1 MEFNINKEPSLDIE
15 TDLLNQKNNE
25 FDIENYDNA
34 DLWDT
39 FDGYNESVSKTDSAS
54 KDISELELND
64 DDNSSLISIS
74 KDTCGENESDD
85 DLEGQY
91 GCSSCKSYTIMY
103 QDGQHICG
111 TCGVIQNKRLSHEAE
126 YRFYGDS
133 DNKNSN
139 PERVG
144 LPTNYMLPQ
153 SSLGTLIKQRSYD
166 NYSIK
171 RMVQYNSWHQMP
183 YKERSLYKI
192 CCRIAARSKMN
203 GLPTIIIE
211 RAKEF
216 YNTIRDVNIS
226 RGDNRDGIIAAC
238 VYFACKDE
246 KVPRSSKEIAGYFD
260 IKLQDMTRGIKKFRD
275 NWRLAKTHSD
285 TLKTSSSNPID
296 FIDRYCSNL
305 PIDST
310 VKYISEFIAIKSI
323 FNNLVDDNTSPSIAA
338 GSIFLACVST
348 NQNITKKQVAEA
360 CKTSE
365 VTISK
370 CFKKLNEHRLE
381 LIPKQIISDYNIK

>member
-1 MEFNINKEPSLDIE
+1 MEVLSAENNISIGDGSSMDGDISIGD
-15 TDLLNQKNNE
+15 TISIDNN
-25 FDIENYDNA
+25 D
-34 DLWDT
+34 DLWDQFNNFNT
-39 FDGYNESVSKTDSAS
+39 EDGVGDTKP
-54 KDISELELND
+54 SEL
-64 DDNSSLISIS
+64 
-74 KDTCGENESDD
+74 NE
-85 DLEGQY
+85 DLQEEY
-91 GCSSCKSYTIMY
+91 GCSNCKTFTLMY
-103 QDGQHICG
+103 KDGQHICG
-111 TCGVIQNKRLSHEAE
+111 VCGIVQHKRLSHEAE

-133 DNKNSN
+133 DNKSSN

-144 LPTNYMLPQ
+144 LPTNYMLPE
-153 SSLGTLIKQRSYD
+153 SSLGTLIKHRAYD
-166 NYSIK
+166 NNSIK

-192 CCRIAARSKMN
+192 CCRIANRSKMN

-246 KVPRSSKEIAGYFD
+246 NVPRSSKEIAGYFN

-275 NWRLAKTHSD
+275 NWRLANNTDDILKSD
-285 TLKTSSSNPID
+285 SSNPID
-296 FIDRYCSNL
+296 FIERYCSNL
-305 PIDST
+305 PID
-310 VKYISEFIAIKSI
+310 VNIKHISEFIAIKSI
-323 FNNLVDDNTSPSIAA
+323 FCNLVNDNTSPSIAA
-338 GSIFLACVST
+338 GAIFLACTVT

-370 CFKKLNEHRLE
+370 CFKKLNNRKLD
-381 LIPKQIISDYNIK
+381 LLPKQIKLDYNIK

>member
-1 MEFNINKEPSLDIE
+1 MECTEFNDHTYPDNIDNTLWDQFENFDS
-15 TDLLNQKNNE
+15 TKNNVE
-25 FDIENYDNA
+25 DASNI
-34 DLWDT
+34 DT
-39 FDGYNESVSKTDSAS
+39 NTID
-54 KDISELELND
+54 
-64 DDNSSLISIS
+64 
-74 KDTCGENESDD
+74 ESDD
-85 DLEGQY
+85 LQEQY
-91 GCSSCKSYTIMY
+91 GCTNCKTYTVIY
-103 QDGQHICG
+103 KDGLHICAV
-111 TCGVIQNKRLSHEAE
+111 CGIVQQKRLSHEAE

-153 SSLGTLIKQRSYD
+153 SSLGTLIKQRAYD
-166 NYSIK
+166 NQSIK
-171 RMVQYNSWHQMP
+171 RMIQYNSWHQLP

-192 CCRIAARSKMN
+192 CCRIASRSKMN

-246 KVPRSSKEIAGYFD
+246 NVPRSSKEIAGYFN

-275 NWRLAKTHSD
+275 NWRLSQKNND
-285 TLKTSSSNPID
+285 KLKTNSSNPID

-305 PIDST
+305 PVENNI
-310 VKYISEFIAIKSI
+310 KHISEFIAIKSI
-323 FNNLVDDNTSPSIAA
+323 FKNLVNDNTSPSIAA
-338 GSIFLACVST
+338 GSIFLACSVT

-370 CFKKLNEHRLE
+370 CYKKLNQKKLE
-381 LIPKQIISDYNIK
+381 LLPRDIINTYNIH

>member
-1 MEFNINKEPSLDIE
+1 ME
-15 TDLLNQKNNE
+15 
-25 FDIENYDNA
+25 
-34 DLWDT
+34 
-39 FDGYNESVSKTDSAS
+39 
-54 KDISELELND
+54 
-64 DDNSSLISIS
+64 SLIADNIDNTNTNTSIDLS
-74 KDTCGENESDD
+74 DDIWNQFNSFDTESQPDKVDEPEENE
-85 DLEGQY
+85 DLQDEY
-91 GCSSCKSYTIMY
+91 GCSNCKTFTLMY
-103 QDGQHICG
+103 KDGQHIC
-111 TCGVIQNKRLSHEAE
+111 TVCGVVQQKRLSHEAE

-144 LPTNYMLPQ
+144 LPTNYMLPE
-153 SSLGTLIKQRSYD
+153 SSLGTLIKHRTYD
-166 NYSIK
+166 NNSIK

-192 CCRIAARSKMN
+192 CCRIANRSKMN

-246 KVPRSSKEIAGYFD
+246 GVPRSSKEIAGYFN

-275 NWRLAKTHSD
+275 NWRLANNTEDILKSD
-285 TLKTSSSNPID
+285 SSNPID
-296 FIDRYCSNL
+296 FIERYCSNL
-305 PIDST
+305 PIDINI
-310 VKYISEFIAIKSI
+310 KHISEFIAIKSI
-323 FNNLVDDNTSPSIAA
+323 FSNLVNDNTSPSIAA
-338 GSIFLACVST
+338 GSIFLACSVT
-348 NQNITKKQVAEA
+348 NQNISKKQVAEA

-370 CFKKLNEHRLE
+370 CFKKLNNRKKDLLPMQVKRE
-381 LIPKQIISDYNIK
+381 YNIE